1 MEGDGFGMIQV
12 CYIYCALYFYYYY
25 SGFISDHQASD
36 PGRKLQAYR
45 AELANGLQ
53 HLMSI
58 SGVCCLNCCVEK
70 SFEDGGGV
78 LE

>member
-1 MEGDGFGMIQV
+1 M
-12 CYIYCALYFYYYY
+12 Y
-25 SGFISDHQASD
+25 QANHWIMATGIANID

-58 SGVCCLNCCVEK
+58 SGVCCLNYCVEQ

-78 LE
+78 LEQGSPTPRI

>member
-1 MEGDGFGMIQV
+1 MATGIAN
-12 CYIYCALYFYYYY
+12 I
-25 SGFISDHQASD
+25 D

-53 HLMSI
+53 YLMSI
-58 SGVCCLNCCVEK
+58 SGVCYLNCCVEK